1 MLDRAAL
8 VVQMA
13 KMFAGESVMDPEEP
27 DEELRCRAEDA
38 LARVELYL
46 GIDVEEA
53 REIVSKVLEEVT

>member
-27 DEELRCRAEDA
+27 GEELRSRAEEA
-38 LARVELYL
+38 LSRVERYL
-46 GIDVEEA
+46 GVDVEEA
-53 REIVSKVLEEVT
+53 REIVNKVLEEVT